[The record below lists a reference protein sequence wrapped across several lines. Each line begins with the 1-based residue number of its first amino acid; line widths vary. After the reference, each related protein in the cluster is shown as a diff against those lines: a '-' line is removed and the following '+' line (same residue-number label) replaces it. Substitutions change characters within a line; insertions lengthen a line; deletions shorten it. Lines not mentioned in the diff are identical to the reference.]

1 VISLLRFALRLRE
14 TAEWGVVHKRRRYS
28 DDAPTFSRPA
38 SIKILGGRLDVAGTP
53 NLDLYPA
60 FAAAAPTQ
68 RLYKP
73 FDTRWNIAGNRLAA
87 EQIAD
92 FLVARKLVGEVDPR

>member
-14 TAEWGVVHKRRRYS
+14 TAEWGVIHKRRRYS
-28 DDAPTFSRPA
+28 DDAFTFSRPTY
-38 SIKILGGRLDVAGTP
+38 IKILGGRLDVAGIP
-53 NLDLYPA
+53 YLDLYPP

-73 FDTRWNIAGNRLAA
+73 FGTHWNIASNRLAA

-92 FLVARKLVGEVDPR
+92 FLVARKLVGDVDPR